1 MAVEKRVLFRSR
13 GLPWLLIA
21 PQMAI
26 VLTFFF
32 WPTGQALYQSVLSQ
46 DAFGTTTEFVGLENF
61 SRLFGEEL

>member
-26 VLTFFF
+26 VLVFFSGRPGRRF
-32 WPTGQALYQSVLSQ
+32 TRAC
-46 DAFGTTTEFVGLENF
+46 
-61 SRLFGEEL
+61 